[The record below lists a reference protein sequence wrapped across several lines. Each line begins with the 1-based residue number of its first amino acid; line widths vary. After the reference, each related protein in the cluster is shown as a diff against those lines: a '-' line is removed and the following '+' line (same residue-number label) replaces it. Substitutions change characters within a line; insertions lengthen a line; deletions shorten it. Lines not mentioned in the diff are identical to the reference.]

1 MSGDSNTE
9 AKSHRFKV
17 GKRDSLY
24 SSSGDEDLI
33 PLFYR
38 RLQNRDLSFVNKSV
52 TSYITPGTREPF

>member
-9 AKSHRFKV
+9 AKSCRFKV
-17 GKRDSLY
+17 GKSDRIR

-38 RLQNRDLSFVNKSV
+38 GLQNRNLSFVNKSV
-52 TSYITPGTREPF
+52 TSYRTPGT